1 MFKPGRFSAAGGYVG
16 MTLWPDGTAE
26 MGEYVDL
33 GVACGGWASAAG
45 TWAADEGRVT
55 VTLTRNAGNMAARAY
70 PFTVN
75 LVPGDADGRVLCRG
89 TIHGARYDWAEAADD
104 AKKPRPPGEVKDFD
118 AAAYHRARAARAA
131 AAGDRGSRG
140 RGGRGGRGRRGGGGR
155 GGESDAAGR
164 GAAGDDEGA

>member
-55 VTLTRNAGNMAARAY
+55 VTLTRNVANKEAARY
-70 PFTVN
+70 PYTVD
-75 LVPGDADGRVLCRG
+75 LVPGDADGKVLCRETTAG
-89 TIHGARYDWAEAADD
+89 LRYEWAEAADN
-104 AKKPRPPGEVKDFD
+104 AKKPRPE
-118 AAAYHRARAARAA
+118 
-131 AAGDRGSRG
+131 
-140 RGGRGGRGRRGGGGR
+140 
-155 GGESDAAGR
+155 
-164 GAAGDDEGA
+164 